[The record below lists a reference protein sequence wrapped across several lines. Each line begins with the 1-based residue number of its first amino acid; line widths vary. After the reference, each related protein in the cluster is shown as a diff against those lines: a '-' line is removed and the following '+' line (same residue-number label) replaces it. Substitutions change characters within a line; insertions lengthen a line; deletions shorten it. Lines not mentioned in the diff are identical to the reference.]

1 MKLGMKRFAVVGAL
15 GVASAALAASP
26 AFAKSNISIQAT
38 PHAAHVGHVVKVHGQ
53 GGDDANQY
61 TVLVIQ
67 ERSGKPGHWGH
78 WHAVTRS
85 FSGDARA
92 NVKATYTGELQ
103 FRSVLYSTDK
113 HHKHAKTDRISTPV
127 TVHVVR

>member
-1 MKLGMKRFAVVGAL
+1 MKRLAVVGAL

-26 AFAKSNISIQAT
+26 AFAKSDISIQAT
-38 PHAAHVGHVVKVHGQ
+38 PHTAHVGHVVKVHGQ
-53 GGDDANQY
+53 GDDDAERY

-85 FSGDARA
+85 FNGDARA
-92 NVKATYTGELQ
+92 NVKATHTGELQ
-103 FRSVLYSTDK
+103 FRSVLYSTDE
-113 HHKHAKTDRISTPV
+113 HHQHAKTDRISTPV
-127 TVHVVR
+127 TVQVVR